1 MTGWIAQLAPFVS
14 VRVLAHV
21 DGGFVS
27 GPRNWS
33 ELARAWS
40 WEPFMIGALVVTAWL
55 YRRGARC
62 LRAQVGPNRGLRRW
76 EVASFWAGWWTLV
89 IALLSPLHPWGKV
102 LFSAHMTQHELL
114 MVGAAPLLVLGR
126 PIVAFLFAIPVQDAR
141 QISRVARRPKVQR
154 VWRAITLPS
163 VAWVLH
169 AVALWTWHVP
179 RFFDATLTNE
189 FVHDL
194 QHVSFFGTAL
204 LFWWALIHGRA
215 GLSGFGL
222 AVLYLF
228 TTMMHTGLLGAL
240 LTFAGTSLYPGY
252 ADNAASWSLTPLED
266 QQLGGLIMWVPAGLV
281 YIVAALALVAGWM
294 RMADTEQKRGTMDA
308 APVGSVGQPEAM
320 R

>member
-1 MTGWIAQLAPFVS
+1 MNLFVAGPL
-14 VRVLAHV
+14 LAHV
-21 DGGFVS
+21 DASIAS

-40 WEPFMIGALVVTAWL
+40 WEPFMIGALLVTAWL
-55 YRRGARC
+55 YRRGTHR
-62 LRAQVGPNRGLRRW
+62 LRARVGPDRGLRGW
-76 EVASFWAGWWTLV
+76 EVACFWAGWWTLV

-102 LFSAHMTQHELL
+102 LFAAHMTQHELL
-114 MVGAAPLLVLGR
+114 MVAAAPLLVLGR
-126 PIVAFLFAIPVQDAR
+126 PIVAFLFAIPIQDAR
-141 QISRVARRPKVQR
+141 QLARVVRQSRFQKT
-154 VWRAITLPS
+154 WRAITRPS
-163 VAWVLH
+163 VAWALH
-169 AVALWTWHVP
+169 AVALWAWHVP
-179 RFFDATLTNE
+179 KFFDATLTNE
-189 FVHDL
+189 FVHDF

-240 LTFAGTSLYPGY
+240 LTFAGAPLYPAY
-252 ADNAASWSLTPLED
+252 ADGASSWSLTPLED

-294 RMADTEQKRGTMDA
+294 RMAEPGEGRVVENAGVDLPAR
-308 APVGSVGQPEAM
+308 P
-320 R
+320 